1 VDEEPLDTRARSVL
15 GALAKKKKV
24 TGPEALELHPDA
36 GPDFLQSLI
45 ALGLLGRTTKGKKRE
60 PAYEVTAA
68 SKQALKPPAKP
79 RAERAKKPLPA
90 TLDDLRAMEARILER
105 LDALAARLPASTPQP
120 PPQDGDLRTA
130 IPTAIRDADLA
141 GRFGGMVPIPEVR
154 KVVQS
159 RTGASRT
166 EFDDMLLALE
176 REFRVDLKI
185 ANDPRRPD
193 ASEGIAVP
201 GRGLVF
207 FALAK

>member
-1 VDEEPLDTRARSVL
+1 
-15 GALAKKKKV
+15 
-24 TGPEALELHPDA
+24 
-36 GPDFLQSLI
+36 
-45 ALGLLGRTTKGKKRE
+45 
-60 PAYEVTAA
+60 
-68 SKQALKPPAKP
+68 
-79 RAERAKKPLPA
+79 
-90 TLDDLRAMEARILER
+90 MEARLLER
-105 LDALAARLPASTPQP
+105 LDALAARLATLRPSSSQP
-120 PPQDGDLRTA
+120 RELAQPGKARDGDELRTA
-130 IPTAIRDADLA
+130 IPTAIRDTDLA
-141 GRFGGMVPIPEVR
+141 GRFGGMVPIPEIR